1 MVICC
6 ETLKKLTQWVQKE
19 VVETLVEDWNL

>member
-1 MVICC
+1 MLICC

>member
-6 ETLKKLTQWVQKE
+6 GTLRKLTQWIQKE